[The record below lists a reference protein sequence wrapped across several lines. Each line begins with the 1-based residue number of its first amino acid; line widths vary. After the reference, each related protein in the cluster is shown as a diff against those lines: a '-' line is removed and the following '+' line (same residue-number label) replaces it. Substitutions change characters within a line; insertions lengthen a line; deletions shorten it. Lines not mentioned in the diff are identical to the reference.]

1 MVDGAMARRVV
12 RVSSIGFEAS
22 FDRASEGRYE
32 GRLTIGKAI

>member
-1 MVDGAMARRVV
+1 MGEAKSRRAAG
-12 RVSSIGFEAS
+12 VSSIGFEVS

>member
-1 MVDGAMARRVV
+1 MDEARSRLVA

-22 FDRASEGRYE
+22 FDRSSEGRYE